1 MLLLLFPYSRPLQPP
16 PTFCTDFSFVA
27 EHVPSTFFLLGQ
39 GSGKDPDTSYG
50 LHHPHFALD
59 ESVLPLGVE
68 LHVNLALRALRKLAA
83 EEHDKVVVPQ

>member
-1 MLLLLFPYSRPLQPP
+1 
-16 PTFCTDFSFVA
+16 VA

-68 LHVNLALRALRKLAA
+68 LHVNLALRALRKLA
-83 EEHDKVVVPQ
+83 EEDDVR